1 MVCYDAG
8 LHFKFAGLN
17 NFDLHN
23 HTSASDGL
31 LSSSALVELAVRNG
45 CDGLALT
52 DHDTVD
58 GLREAAVAA
67 KNLQLRFI
75 HGVEISVSWSPNQDA
90 KSTTLH
96 IVGLGI
102 DAKNSVLAAGLD
114 SIRQGRIARA
124 RLMGDDFARIGI
136 PGMFEAAYALAENKS
151 MLGRTHFARALVN
164 AGKVSEVGK
173 AFNRYLTP
181 GRPGFVPHQWATLAD
196 AIAWI
201 RAASGVAVIA
211 HPGRYK
217 LSKAEMTQLMGEF
230 KDLGGL
236 AIEVVT
242 GSHSPPQFREY
253 ATRARD
259 FGFLASR
266 GADFHG
272 FDESHYQPGRLP
284 PLPDDLTPVWTV
296 LS

>member
-1 MVCYDAG
+1 
-8 LHFKFAGLN
+8 LRLKFDRLN

-23 HTSASDGL
+23 HTAASDGL
-31 LSSSALVELAVRNG
+31 LSPAALVDLAHRNG

-58 GLREAAVAA
+58 GLREADGAA
-67 KNLQLRFI
+67 QERRLRFI
-75 HGVEISVSWSPNQDA
+75 HGVEISVTWTPSREA

-102 DAKNSVLAAGLD
+102 DAENPQLAAGLE
-114 SIRQGRIARA
+114 SIREGRIARA
-124 RLMGDDFARIGI
+124 RRIGDDFARIGM
-136 PGMFEAAYALAENKS
+136 PGMFDAAYALAENKS

-164 AGKVSEVGK
+164 AGRVTEVGK

-181 GRPGFVPHQWATLAD
+181 GRPGFVPHRWAALAD
-196 AIAWI
+196 AVSWI
-201 RAASGVAVIA
+201 HAAGGIAVIA

-217 LSKAEMTQLMGEF
+217 LSKAEMTGLMSEF
-230 KDLGGL
+230 KDLGGA

-242 GSHSPPQFREY
+242 GSHSPAQFREY
-253 ATRARD
+253 AARARE

-272 FDESHYQPGRLP
+272 LEESHYQPGRLP
-284 PLPDDLTPVWTV
+284 PLPDDLLPVWNH
-296 LS
+296 LA

>member
-1 MVCYDAG
+1 LVCYDAG
-8 LHFKFAGLN
+8 LHFKFARLN

-23 HTSASDGL
+23 HTAASDGL

-58 GLREAAVAA
+58 GLREADTAA
-67 KNLQLRFI
+67 GQLQLRFI
-75 HGVEISVSWSPNQDA
+75 HGVEISVSWSPNRDA

-102 DAKNSVLAAGLD
+102 DAENVVLTAGLD
-114 SIRQGRIARA
+114 SIREGRIARA
-124 RLMGDDFARIGI
+124 RLMGEDFARIGM
-136 PGMFEAAYALAENKS
+136 PGMFEAAYALAGNKS

-164 AGKVSEVGK
+164 AGRVSEVGK

-181 GRPGFVPHQWATLAD
+181 GRPGYVPHQWVTLAD
-196 AIAWI
+196 AN
-201 RAASGVAVIA
+201 
-211 HPGRYK
+211 PGRYK

-230 KDLGGL
+230 KDAGGL

-253 ATRARD
+253 AARARE

-272 FDESHYQPGRLP
+272 FAESHYQPGRLP
-284 PLPDDLTPVWTV
+284 PLPDDLTPVWSV

>member
-8 LHFKFAGLN
+8 LHFKFARLN

-23 HTSASDGL
+23 HTAASDGL
-31 LSSSALVELAVRNG
+31 LTPSALVELAVRNG

-58 GLREAAVAA
+58 GLREADAAA
-67 KNLQLRFI
+67 KSSSLRFI
-75 HGVEISVSWSPNQDA
+75 HGVEISVSWSPNVDA

-102 DAKNSVLAAGLD
+102 DAENPTLVAGLE
-114 SIRQGRIARA
+114 SIREGRIARG
-124 RLMGDDFARIGI
+124 RLMGDDFARIGM
-136 PGMFEAAYALAENKS
+136 PGMFEAAYELAENKS

-181 GRPGFVPHQWATLAD
+181 GRPGYVPHQWAELAD
-196 AIAWI
+196 SIAWI
-201 RAASGVAVIA
+201 RAAGGVAVIA

-217 LSKAEMTQLMGEF
+217 LSKGEMTQLMGEF
-230 KDLGGL
+230 KGAGGL

-253 ATRARD
+253 AARARE

-272 FDESHYQPGRLP
+272 FEESHYQPGRLP

-296 LS
+296 LT